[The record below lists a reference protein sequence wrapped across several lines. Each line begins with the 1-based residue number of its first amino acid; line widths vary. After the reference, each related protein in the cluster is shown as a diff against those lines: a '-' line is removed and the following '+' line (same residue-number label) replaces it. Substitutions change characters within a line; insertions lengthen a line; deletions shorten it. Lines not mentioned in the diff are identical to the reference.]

1 MNRLTDL
8 KAIRRWLFACCLT
21 LAATAAPASDD
32 GEGMVALLG
41 TCVACHGADG
51 IGKAPQYP
59 NLAGQK
65 AAYLEKQ
72 LKAFRSG
79 ERKDSDM
86 NALAAPLS
94 DEDIVKLAAYFENL
108 DSA

>member
-1 MNRLTDL
+1 MTKSFSATVALRCLL
-8 KAIRRWLFACCLT
+8 ACALGSPAP
-21 LAATAAPASDD
+21 LALAGADEEVP
-32 GEGMVALLG
+32 VALLG

-65 AAYLEKQ
+65 APYLEKQ

-79 ERKDSDM
+79 ERKDPNMSAM
-86 NALAAPLS
+86 AAPLS
-94 DEDIVKLAAYFENL
+94 DEDIGKLAAYFENVN
-108 DSA
+108 